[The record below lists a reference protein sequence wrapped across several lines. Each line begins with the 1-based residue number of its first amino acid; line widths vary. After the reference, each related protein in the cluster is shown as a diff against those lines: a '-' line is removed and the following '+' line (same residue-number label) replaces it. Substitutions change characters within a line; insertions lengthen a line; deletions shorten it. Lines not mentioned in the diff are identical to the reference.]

1 MILYLI
7 VGGLLVPSFSSF
19 GYYFMLDVV
28 GISKFTYSMLTVLG
42 FACLLIGTQLFN
54 KYFKVWEYRS
64 LIMIDAVI
72 SIVLAP
78 LTFIFVLRLNVDWGI
93 PDMALI
99 IFTDTVSEIVSQCF
113 VFLPMSV
120 IMAKICPK
128 RIEATSFALLAG
140 VSNFRGTV
148 RSWIGS
154 WVNEKWVGVTESDMS
169 HYWVL
174 VTIGVVCSFLP
185 LLFLWLIPTRLAI
198 KELQESMNE
207 DDLKAMAKKNDED
220 VESILLDDTDTP

>member
-1 MILYLI
+1 
-7 VGGLLVPSFSSF
+7 
-19 GYYFMLDVV
+19 
-28 GISKFTYSMLTVLG
+28 
-42 FACLLIGTQLFN
+42 
-54 KYFKVWEYRS
+54 
-64 LIMIDAVI
+64 MIDAVI

-148 RSWIGS
+148 RGWMGS
-154 WVNEKWVGVTESDMS
+154 FINEKWVGVTQADLSQ
-169 HYWVL
+169 YWVL
-174 VTIGVVCSFLP
+174 VTIGFCCSFLP
-185 LLFLWLIPTRLAI
+185 LLFLWMIPSRRSIEVLQDSM
-198 KELQESMNE
+198 KEE
-207 DDLKAMAKKNDED
+207 DDTALAKKNDN
-220 VESILLDDTDTP
+220 DDEGVQIAGNKEGQRQRQEGVDDREAAAADSKELPY